1 MMFMTGALLAK
12 IGIVLVMFRQKHN
25 LGLLY
30 NSLAAQTEKD
40 FKIYFVD
47 NNPDDSDKAFSVSLN
62 AGINLNIE
70 YISAGGNTGFAGGNN
85 IGAKK
90 AIEDGCE
97 YIFFLNNDTILESS
111 CLSALSGSLAN
122 DPAAAAAA
130 PLILFWES
138 SKKMGRIQEFG
149 AKADFNSYKIKKFY
163 EGAEYKLNESQIPDV
178 AYADIMPGAATF
190 IRADVLKK
198 TGLWEEDYFAY
209 GDEIDLARRINNAG
223 YKCAVVKKAI
233 LWHNHKWSKENKQGY
248 YFEYYLIQRNK
259 YLYFRKH
266 GLYFNLLISYLTDSI
281 KFPARLLWFIKV
293 CDLKLGF
300 YYLKGTY
307 AGILGHKGKPRLHF
321 IK

>member
-1 MMFMTGALLAK
+1 MSITGAFLAK
-12 IGIVLVMFRQKHN
+12 IGIILVMYRQKHN
-25 LGLLY
+25 LELLY
-30 NSLAAQTEKD
+30 GSLADQSEKD

-47 NNPDDSDKAFSVSLN
+47 NNSDDSDSAYSELLN
-62 AGINLNIE
+62 KTLNLDIE
-70 YISAGGNTGFAGGNN
+70 YIHAGGNTGFAAGNN

-90 AIEDGCE
+90 AIEQGCE
-97 YIFFLNNDTILESS
+97 FIFFLNNDTILENK
-111 CLSALSGSLAN
+111 CLSALAGALSN

-130 PLILFWES
+130 PIILFWEG
-138 SKKMGRIQEFG
+138 SKTMGRIQEFG
-149 AKADFNSYKIKKFY
+149 AKADFNSYTIEKFY
-163 EGAEYKLNESQIPDV
+163 EGTDHKQIENQIPDV
-178 AYADIMPGAATF
+178 VYADIMPGAATF

-209 GDEIDLARRINNAG
+209 GDEIDLARRIKNAG
-223 YKCAVVKKAI
+223 YKCAAIKKAI
-233 LWHNHKWSKENKQGY
+233 LWHNHKWTKENKQGY

-281 KFPARLLWFIKV
+281 KFPFRLLWFIKV

-307 AGILGHKGKPRLHF
+307 AGIFGHKGKPGLYF
-321 IK
+321 VK